1 MIFLHSNFLVVP
13 VCLPKPEKDP
23 PIGLP
28 VMASG
33 WGMFENN
40 SGNLS
45 WTLNQNYFTCVTY
58 VTNCIICI

>member
-1 MIFLHSNFLVVP
+1 MVP
-13 VCLPKPEKDP
+13 VCLPQPEKDP

-33 WGMFENN
+33 WGMFGNN

-58 VTNCIICI
+58 VTNCIIYI